1 MTFEHGHLH
10 ENRNYTSIVLK
21 VTQELPGSFFY
32 NPVWFITPEE
42 VTGKSVRVFV
52 LSWHTVGEDKNV

>member
-1 MTFEHGHLH
+1 MYSPES
-10 ENRNYTSIVLK
+10 YTGASWK
-21 VTQELPGSFFY
+21 FFY

-52 LSWHTVGEDKNV
+52 LSWHIVGEDKNV